1 MCVITCHVLTRLDW
15 MVSAY
20 MKTSLTQ
27 NISLQQNTFIKA
39 KPKSTPEQIKFT
51 NTCI

>member
-1 MCVITCHVLTRLDW
+1 
-15 MVSAY
+15 
-20 MKTSLTQ
+20 
-27 NISLQQNTFIKA
+27 LQQNTFIKA